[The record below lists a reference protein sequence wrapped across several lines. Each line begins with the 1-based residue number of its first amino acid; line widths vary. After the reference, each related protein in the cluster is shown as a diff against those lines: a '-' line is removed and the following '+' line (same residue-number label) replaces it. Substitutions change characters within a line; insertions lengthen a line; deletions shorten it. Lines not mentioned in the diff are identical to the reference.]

1 MKSGSWELIRTVS
14 LTTFCTLLSSL
25 PQSVLIS
32 SLHLL
37 SWHWNHLTRCLF
49 PTSFFDPRGGYPD
62 IKALEIFIHCSLPPI
77 TYYLFF
83 LYNCI
88 HFFLSFLWHLYSI
101 LHYIIALFS
110 PQSLLGDPETSI
122 LWDQYPWFCRPVKEG
137 LSEVPAAYLV
147 FLPRHSNI
155 QVTWATNWLPGP
167 PTPPARAA
175 VNCPPTTT
183 AVNIQKNCGPLK
195 RIFRKSSGVTEINED
210 ILYIYTVFIDVTYS
224 CNYIL

>member
-101 LHYIIALFS
+101 LHYIITLFS

-137 LSEVPAAYLV
+137 LSEVPTAYLV
-147 FLPRHSNI
+147 FLPRHMFP
-155 QVTWATNWLPGP
+155 ATFKSHEQLIGCLVHPHLLPELQW
-167 PTPPARAA
+167 
-175 VNCPPTTT
+175 T
-183 AVNIQKNCGPLK
+183 AHLPLLQS
-195 RIFRKSSGVTEINED
+195 IFRR
-210 ILYIYTVFIDVTYS
+210 TVGHSREFLGNPLV
-224 CNYIL
+224 

>member
-1 MKSGSWELIRTVS
+1 MQGCFSNFSSVNCSISRVHFGFTLAFLCSQMKSGSWELIRTVS

-88 HFFLSFLWHLYSI
+88 HFFFILSMALIFYLALYNYLI
-101 LHYIIALFS
+101 FS
-110 PQSLLGDPETSI
+110 PEFIRRP
-122 LWDQYPWFCRPVKEG
+122 WDQHSMR
-137 LSEVPAAYLV
+137 SVPMVL
-147 FLPRHSNI
+147 
-155 QVTWATNWLPGP
+155 
-167 PTPPARAA
+167 
-175 VNCPPTTT
+175 
-183 AVNIQKNCGPLK
+183 
-195 RIFRKSSGVTEINED
+195 
-210 ILYIYTVFIDVTYS
+210 
-224 CNYIL
+224 